1 MLDIFVYPVSGI
13 MKLWHLLTHHFF
25 DEQTAWLVSIVL
37 LVLTV
42 RSLIAPLT
50 WYSVKA
56 GRISALLRPR
66 KAALPTATTPEEF
79 QANQDAIDAMHKE
92 HDYNPAIGCLPPLIM
107 LPVFLGLYQ
116 VVLRMARPT
125 FNGSIG
131 FITAEE
137 VDSFRD
143 TMLNGVPI
151 PAFISMPDSWA
162 TDLAVDPALVR
173 EKALPWLV
181 LAIAFTVIN
190 LCISTTR
197 SFWTTDF
204 NSKLTRRVFILM
216 LILIPFIPILLW
228 SLAMNGPIPL
238 AVIFYW
244 FCTNLFTLSLTIV
257 CQIALAKN
265 YPLTDEVHNM
275 RRESITDFREF
286 RKLPSA
292 EKKEHKAATKAENKK
307 TAEIRREANKI
318 RMAKRREERQAKLAQ
333 KKKAKTKGSAE
344 EDENADVKDSD
355 IQKTDD

>member
-265 YPLTDEVHNM
+265 YPDWKSV
-275 RRESITDFREF
+275 
-286 RKLPSA
+286 
-292 EKKEHKAATKAENKK
+292 
-307 TAEIRREANKI
+307 
-318 RMAKRREERQAKLAQ
+318 
-333 KKKAKTKGSAE
+333 
-344 EDENADVKDSD
+344 V
-355 IQKTDD
+355 